1 MGIFDWMFGG
11 DDEPQQPV
19 VVPEPPAIPA
29 APSPSDAAAKAA
41 AEIEAEKQKR
51 VKTILTSPQ
60 GDTSPA
66 NVGKKKLLGGSE

>member
-19 VVPEPPAIPA
+19 TIPEPPPIPQ
-29 APSPSDAAAKAA
+29 APSASDAAAKAA
-41 AEIEAEKQKR
+41 AQIEAEKAKR

-60 GDTSPA
+60 GDTTAAP
-66 NVGKKKLLGGSE
+66 VGKKKLLGSGE